1 MDDIELDL
9 PSVASTHNA
18 GRILDIGAVKLRNPL
33 PIDGERTQAYVS
45 CVDGTTLRL
54 PDSLQNWAM
63 QTLAANYDL
72 RSTGLPSLFPCRFE
86 FGIRDG
92 AAYAVPVSDQRPLLP
107 KQAAGQPA
115 A

>member
-9 PSVASTHNA
+9 PSVASANNS
-18 GRILDIGAVKLRNPL
+18 GRILDIGAVGLRNPL

-92 AAYAVPVSDQRPLLP
+92 AAYAVPVRDQR
-107 KQAAGQPA
+107 AGRTPQPA

>member
-9 PSVASTHNA
+9 PSVASAHNA
-18 GRILDIGAVKLRNPL
+18 GRILEIGAVRLRNPL
-33 PIDGERTQAYVS
+33 PIDGERTHAYVS

-92 AAYAVPVSDQRPLLP
+92 AAYAIPVRDNKSQRTP
-107 KQAAGQPA
+107 QPTA
-115 A
+115 

>member
-9 PSVASTHNA
+9 PSVASAHNA
-18 GRILDIGAVKLRNPL
+18 GRILEIGAVGLRNPL
-33 PIDGERTQAYVS
+33 PVDGERTHAYVS

-92 AAYAVPVSDQRPLLP
+92 AAYAIPVTEER
-107 KQAAGQPA
+107 AGRTPQPTA
-115 A
+115 